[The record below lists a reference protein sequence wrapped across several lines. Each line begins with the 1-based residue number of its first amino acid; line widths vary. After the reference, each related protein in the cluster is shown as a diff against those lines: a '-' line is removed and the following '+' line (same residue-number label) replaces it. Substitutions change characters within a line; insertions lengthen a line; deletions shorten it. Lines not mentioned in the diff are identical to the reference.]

1 MNATIDTTK
10 TRTSGSPVTLTGSN
24 PPRLP
29 ARAVLLSVIGAMLLA
44 GCAVTPEPLTEMEL
58 TAAAEANLAGITA
71 DQEPVAASVDL
82 YEAMA
87 RALKY
92 NLDHRVEMMQ
102 VALGQRQLARAGADM
117 LPQLVA
123 NGGYAGRNNTA
134 ASYSQTLVSGIRS
147 AEPSFSSEK
156 TALAGDLTFTWHIL
170 DFGLSYVRARQA
182 GDKALIA
189 EETRRK
195 IVNRIIEDVRTAY
208 WRAVS
213 AERLLSGF
221 RELEGRVVKAQ
232 AQTRAIRKA
241 GETSALAALT
251 YEREL
256 VDIKKQI
263 QRLDR
268 ELVTAKAQLAALI
281 NIRPGTPFSLVVPRR
296 DIADISLDGVSGD
309 VALDAIRNRPEM
321 RELLYKMRINDKE
334 HDAAILSLL
343 PSPALYA
350 GLNVDSNDFLYN
362 TNWVSWGAKA
372 SWNAMQVFA
381 YPARKGAIEAEGDVL
396 KAQAQ
401 ALAIAIATQVHI
413 AQARYKLLRKSAA
426 TAAEYYNIQR
436 GILEQTRVSVRGGAA
451 SEQTLIR
458 EEMNT
463 LVASVEFD
471 VAYADLQNAFAA
483 VYASLGVDP
492 HDVPIAP
499 SMSVSDLASA
509 LRTTWSVRGD
519 RAG

>member
-1 MNATIDTTK
+1 MNSTDHTTLP
-10 TRTSGSPVTLTGSN
+10 RTCGSSEIKAGRSRV
-24 PPRLP
+24 LP
-29 ARAVLLSVIGAMLLA
+29 SARMGIIAAFGAHLLA
-44 GCAVTPEPLTEMEL
+44 GCTVTPVPLTETEL
-58 TAAAEANLAGITA
+58 TVAAETNLANLNA
-71 DQEPVAASVDL
+71 DQEAVTQSIGL

-102 VALGQRQLARAGADM
+102 VALGKSQLQRAGADM

-123 NGGYAGRNNTA
+123 NAGYAGRNTVS

-156 TALAGDLTFTWHIL
+156 AALSGDLTFTWHIL
-170 DFGLSYVRARQA
+170 DFGLSYVRAKQSA
-182 GDKALIA
+182 DKALIA
-189 EETRRK
+189 EETKRK
-195 IVNRIIEDVRTAY
+195 IVNRIIEDTRTAY

-232 AQTRAIRKA
+232 SQTQAIRKA
-241 GETSALAALT
+241 GQTSPLAALT

-256 VDIKKQI
+256 VDIKRQI

-281 NIRPGTPFSLVVPRR
+281 NVRPGTPFALVIPKR
-296 DIADISLDGVSGD
+296 DIGDIALDGIGEEAVVD
-309 VALDAIRNRPEM
+309 ALRNRPEM
-321 RELLYKMRINDKE
+321 RELLYKMRINEKE
-334 HDAAILSLL
+334 FDAAILELL

-350 GLNVDSNDFLYN
+350 GLNLDTNDFLYN
-362 TNWVSWGAKA
+362 NNWVSYGAKA
-372 SWNAMQVFA
+372 SWNVMRIFA
-381 YPARKGAIEAEGDVL
+381 YPARKGAVEAEASVIEAQGR
-396 KAQAQ
+396 
-401 ALAIAIATQVHI
+401 ALAMAIATQVHI

-436 GILEQTRVSVRGGAA
+436 NILEQTRVSVNGGAA

-483 VYASLGVDP
+483 VYASIGVDP
-492 HDVPIAP
+492 HDVPISQA
-499 SMSVSDLASA
+499 MSVSEMADA
-509 LRTTWSVRGD
+509 LRQTWISRGD